1 MFSVL
6 TVLSCLLVYKF
17 ILSGIIEEEGV
28 YVRFV
33 KNDEP
38 VTKFAG
44 VESPETVDAAGLYE
58 PIKNRLYH

>member
-28 YVRFV
+28 FV
-33 KNDEP
+33 KNGEP

-58 PIKNRLYH
+58 ASKKSIVD